1 MLVKIY
7 VNGTWDTSL
16 ENNSEV
22 IIFDK
27 GIVYELDDSIYNSFI
42 DKLEKDGYDCYLC
55 PELFNHPEWNGIIKY
70 EG

>member
-1 MLVKIY
+1 MLVRIY
-7 VNGTWDTSL
+7 VNGTWDASL

-42 DKLEKDGYDCYLC
+42 DKLEEDGYDCYFC
-55 PELFNHPEWNGIIKY
+55 PELFNHPKWNGVIKY